1 MGTISA
7 LLLKFG
13 FGGMFIASFLA
24 GSVLPFSSELVM
36 IGLLL
41 AGSSPWWLLLWATSG
56 NTLGSMLNY
65 GIGRMGKPEWIEK
78 YAHVKPENMEKAE
91 KFVQNYGAW
100 MGLLA
105 WIPILG
111 SAIAI
116 ALGLLRSNPLL
127 TLLMFAIGK
136 IVRYIIVIEAIINL

>member
-13 FGGMFIASFLA
+13 FGGMFIAAFLA
-24 GSVLPFSSELVM
+24 GSVFPFSSELVM

-41 AGSSPWWLLLWATSG
+41 AGSSPWLLLLWATAG

-65 GIGRMGKPEWIEK
+65 GIGRIGKPEWIEK
-78 YAHVKPENMEKAE
+78 YAHVKPENMVKAE
-91 KFVQNYGAW
+91 KFVQTYGSW

-116 ALGLLRSNPLL
+116 ALGLLRSNPML

-136 IVRYIIVIEAIINL
+136 IVRYIIVIEAITNL

>member
-41 AGSSPWWLLLWATSG
+41 AGSSPWWLLLWATLG